1 MNLDAYL
8 REVRKLWPQHIFFYK
23 EELALMYLAFKS
35 YQVDKALISI
45 YTCADELLQLI
56 TLEYNREKVS
66 QKNNLEYL
74 FYRKLTLD
82 AGLSL
87 PSSARRTSQRT
98 PCNNWL
104 AVLTT
109 PNLW

>member
-1 MNLDAYL
+1 MYGTAPDSPRNKQVSSKNAHSNLNLDAYL

-56 TLEYNREKVS
+56 TLEYNRVKVS
-66 QKNNLEYL
+66 QK
-74 FYRKLTLD
+74 
-82 AGLSL
+82 
-87 PSSARRTSQRT
+87 
-98 PCNNWL
+98 
-104 AVLTT
+104 
-109 PNLW
+109 